1 MPVLIFVLK
10 KFYRFAKRDVSAPLG
25 VNVPGSIVGRFS
37 GDPHWPDLGD
47 P

>member
-1 MPVLIFVLK
+1 LPIVGKDRSKPPVFVK
-10 KFYRFAKRDVSAPLG
+10 KADQKVGGDL
-25 VNVPGSIVGRFS
+25 VGRFS

>member
-1 MPVLIFVLK
+1 LLFL
-10 KFYRFAKRDVSAPLG
+10 FFAQNIAHAEEPIKAHLG
-25 VNVPGSIVGRFS
+25 VNVLGSFVGRFS